1 MQPSTLA
8 KRGWILLFLLIAVF
22 YLYGLDAFPLAGPDE
37 PRYAEVAREMLS
49 RHDLITPTL
58 GGQPWFEKPPLLYW
72 MIMAS
77 YRAFGVSEYVTR
89 LGPAICAL
97 LTGLSVFWVGCR
109 AATAEALPESSTG
122 ESAEAESDFACWST
136 LVFLSSAGAIIFSRA
151 ATFDIVVTMTMTA
164 ALAGF
169 FAWHVSGD
177 YPGTSVRRNLP
188 LVGFYFF
195 VGVSLLAKGLIGIV
209 IPFGVVV
216 FYFVMRREWPS
227 RRLLGSLFWGIP
239 LLVVVAG
246 VWYAPMISRHGWK
259 FIDAFFVQHHFARF
273 ATNKYHHPGPFYF
286 FLYVL
291 PLFALPWTVFLV
303 SALIG
308 ARRWSWRGNTPRER
322 LRVFAL
328 AWIVVPV
335 TFFSLSGSKLPA
347 YILPALPAVAWLSS
361 DRITNSFRS
370 KNRDALMRVT
380 GAMAIALGVGGAFY
394 AARITTV
401 PLSCIGLVAS
411 QAVLVGTLALVRPQL
426 RRALVLL
433 VALATISAAAIAL
446 ECGAPIVARRYTV
459 RDLLATAATRG
470 YGSAP
475 VVQVH
480 DIERSAE
487 FYAAGRLTYGSDG
500 EPVKFDGISQVI
512 DAARRNGGP
521 VLVFVPLKYEWQLT
535 QWPADLQTELIGD
548 NGYQALVVA
557 RMPNSGR

>member
-1 MQPSTLA
+1 LQPSTLA

-22 YLYGLDAFPLAGPDE
+22 YLYGLGTLPLAGPDE

-49 RHDLITPTL
+49 RRDLITPTL

-72 MIMAS
+72 MMMAS
-77 YRAFGVSEYVTR
+77 YRVFGVSEYVTR

-97 LTGLSVFWVGCR
+97 LTGLGVFWVGR
-109 AATAEALPESSTG
+109 RVASSEALPEASTG
-122 ESAEAESDFACWST
+122 ESAEARSDFACWSA
-136 LVFLSSAGAIIFSRA
+136 LVFLSSAGAIVFSRA
-151 ATFDIVVTMTMTA
+151 ATFDIVITMTITA

-169 FAWHVSGD
+169 FVWHVADD
-177 YPGTSVRRNLP
+177 YPGTAVRRNLP
-188 LVGFYFF
+188 LLGLYFF
-195 VGVSLLAKGLIGIV
+195 VGVSLLAKGLVGIV
-209 IPFGVVV
+209 IPFGVIV

-227 RRLLGSLFWGIP
+227 RRFLGSLFWGIP

-286 FLYVL
+286 YLYVL
-291 PLFALPWTVFLV
+291 PLFALPWTMFLV

-308 ARRWSWRGNTPRER
+308 ARRWRWRGNTPRDR

-347 YILPALPAVAWLSS
+347 YILPVLPAVAWLSS
-361 DRITNSFRS
+361 DRITNFFRS
-370 KNRDALMRVT
+370 KKHDTAMRVT
-380 GAMAIALGVGGAFY
+380 GATAIALGLGGAFY
-394 AARITTV
+394 AARITAV
-401 PLSCIGLVAS
+401 PLSCISLVATP
-411 QAVLVGTLALVRPQL
+411 AVVVGTLALVSPQL

-446 ECGAPIVARRYTV
+446 KCGAPIVARRYTV
-459 RDLLATAATRG
+459 RDLLATAAARG

-475 VVQVH
+475 VVQLH

-487 FYAAGRLTYGSDG
+487 FYAAGRLTYGPDG
-500 EPVKFDGISQVI
+500 EPVKFDGRSQVI

-521 VLVFVPLKYEWQLT
+521 LLVLVPTRYEWQLT
-535 QWPADLQTELIGD
+535 QWPAGLQTELIGD
-548 NGYQALVVA
+548 NGYLSVVVA
-557 RMPNSGR
+557 RVPDSRP